1 MVLKKNKLAFVLP
14 NLNMGGA
21 ERVVSSLAN
30 ELSNNYEIII
40 VTLSGSDSHYHLH
53 KSIKHIKCSTK
64 SIASN
69 NIFQALYNNYVLTK
83 RLKSILKNYSADL
96 VIGFTTTANILAV
109 ITSQQLNIPCIIS
122 ERSNPYIYIPNRFW
136 TFLRKITYKKAN
148 YIVVQT
154 TLVQSFFHQFANQE
168 KVIILPNPLSGDL
181 TGNKKNNSPKENVI
195 LSVGRL
201 DKNKAQDLLIKAFS
215 NIDNT
220 NWKLIFVG
228 DGIEKQNYIN
238 LTKKLKI
245 ESKVT
250 FVGNSSRVYDYYNS
264 SKIFAFTSKS
274 EGFPNVLIEAM
285 YFELPCIS
293 TDCPTGPSEIIVD
306 GLNGF
311 LIPVNDQTAL
321 ENKLEQ
327 LISSEELQKK
337 LGINALKTVKKF
349 ETGNVVNKWE
359 KIIQNA
365 IH

>member
-1 MVLKKNKLAFVLP
+1 MAV
-14 NLNMGGA
+14 
-21 ERVVSSLAN
+21 
-30 ELSNNYEIII
+30 
-40 VTLSGSDSHYHLH
+40 
-53 KSIKHIKCSTK
+53 
-64 SIASN
+64 IAS
-69 NIFQALYNNYVLTK
+69 K
-83 RLKSILKNYSADL
+83 
-96 VIGFTTTANILAV
+96 
-109 ITSQQLNIPCIIS
+109 QLNIPCIIS

-136 TFLRKITYKKAN
+136 TFLRKLTYNKAH

-154 TLVQSFFHQFANQE
+154 ELVQTFFHQFANQK

-181 TGNKKNNSPKENVI
+181 IENKKNNSPKENVI

-220 NWKLIFVG
+220 NWRLVFVG
-228 DGIEKQNYIN
+228 DGVEKQNYIN
-238 LTKKLKI
+238 LAKELKI

-337 LGINALKTVKKF
+337 LGKNALKTVKKF